1 MTLPAV
7 IAAKYLHDFVVWVRF
22 NDGAEGEL
30 DFRNDLEGP
39 IFEPLKAVEYFRRV
53 QLHPELRTL
62 VWPNGADFA
71 PEYLRDK
78 LAVPV

>member
-1 MTLPAV
+1 MELPAV
-7 IAAKYLHDFVVWVRF
+7 VDAKYLRDFVVWVRF
-22 NDGAEGEL
+22 NDGAEGEI
-30 DFRNDLEGP
+30 DFRHELFGP
-39 IFEPLKAVEYFRRV
+39 IFEPLQTVEYFRRV

-78 LAVPV
+78 LECCA